1 MVKNRSQRTNGT
13 VLDHTAQEDDLGVG
27 PTQQDPV
34 KSQPGPHPTP
44 AGLGLEG
51 SMAPSSLDSSL
62 EKTILSFFLEARC
75 WVFGC
80 WRVVRRGF
88 GVTKSYEAV
97 EATCLCR
104 AATRGRSVGPEGKRN
119 LYLRGGPR
127 PESPKGQPHIPAGCF
142 LADGALWLLPW
153 PTSSSSTVSKP
164 LV

>member
-1 MVKNRSQRTNGT
+1 MGPSWTTLHRKMTWGWGLHSRTLSK
-13 VLDHTAQEDDLGVG
+13 VSLA
-27 PTQQDPV
+27 PAP
-34 KSQPGPHPTP
+34 PHPTP

-62 EKTILSFFLEARC
+62 EKTILSFCLEARC

-88 GVTKSYEAV
+88 GVTKSSEAV

-104 AATRGRSVGPEGKRN
+104 VATRSRGVGPEGKRN

-127 PESPKGQPHIPAGCF
+127 PESPKGRPHVPAGCF